1 MTKTRLLIK
10 NACYHIYVRGN
21 QKQTVFKEK
30 EDFEFYLRQL
40 KYYKRKYF
48 FSMYGYCLMPNHI
61 HLIGE
66 PLCPEKLPKFMQ
78 CLQRSYTAYYNKKYT
93 KVGHLWQNRFKAK
106 VITKDGYLLNCLAYI
121 EQNPIRAN
129 LVQKIEKYEFS
140 SYQERNLIYT
150 NYSALIDKLLF

>member
-93 KVGHLWQNRFKAK
+93 NVGHLWQNRFKAK